1 MKGERT
7 KQGILEHAVDLASVE
22 GLEGLTIGR
31 LADDLGMSKSGLFA
45 HFGSKEELQLAAI
58 EAARE
63 RFVEEAFRPALK
75 EPRGY
80 PRLLALCR
88 SWLAYVKRGVFP
100 GGCFFAAAS
109 FEFDGRPGPVR
120 DAIAAAMK
128 TWMQSLETAIRMAQD
143 EGHIDP
149 EIEPA
154 QLAFELNAF
163 FFGAN
168 FSFNLQHDR
177 RAFEHARVAIET
189 RLEGVRIAP
198 VKSSRTRP
206 RARLQMH

>member
-7 KQGILEHAVDLASVE
+7 RQSILERAVDLASLE

-31 LADDLGMSKSGLFA
+31 LAEELGMSKSGLFA
-45 HFGSKEELQLAAI
+45 HFGSKEELQLATI

-63 RFVEEAFRPALK
+63 RFVESVFRPSLK
-75 EPRGY
+75 AERGY
-80 PRLLALCR
+80 PRLMAICR
-88 SWLAYVKRGVFP
+88 AWLTYVRHGVFP

-120 DAIAAAMK
+120 DAIAAIMDGWIGSIEKAVA
-128 TWMQSLETAIRMAQD
+128 LAQE

-149 EIEPA
+149 DIEPE
-154 QLAFELNAF
+154 QLAFEINAL

-168 FSFNLQHDR
+168 FSYQLRDDKKALE
-177 RAFEHARVAIET
+177 RAMQAIEA
-189 RLEGVRIAP
+189 RLESLRIVTPTRQLRRVR
-198 VKSSRTRP
+198 R
-206 RARLQMH
+206 